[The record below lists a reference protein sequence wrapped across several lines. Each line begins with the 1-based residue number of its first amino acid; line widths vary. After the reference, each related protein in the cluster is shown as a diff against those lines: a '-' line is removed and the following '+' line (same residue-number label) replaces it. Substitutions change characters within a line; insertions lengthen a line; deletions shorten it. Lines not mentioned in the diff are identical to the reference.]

1 MKKSWIKK
9 MILAV
14 IFIFASVLSS
24 VSYAAAGVIALVT
37 DDKIIIYDSSGSYS
51 AGSLISVRPINVSRG
66 DYIYGRI
73 QEYGAHDFYD
83 ETADATM
90 TIYIDEILLDADS
103 ALDYIS
109 Q

>member
-1 MKKSWIKK
+1 MKKLLVRRIV
-9 MILAV
+9 LAV
-14 IFIFASVLSS
+14 IFVFASLLSS
-24 VSYAAAGVIALVT
+24 ISYAAEGVIALVT
-37 DDKIIIYDSSGSYS
+37 DDKIIIYDSSGGYS